1 MPMSLGASA
10 LFVFDLALTG
20 LVITVGV
27 QLGRLYRHFRP
38 AGGSDGGP
46 PWRYAPQRP
55 PGPDTR
61 PVRRPAATRGRKPV
75 SGAAAFRSRR

>member
-1 MPMSLGASA
+1 MSLGASA

-20 LVITVGV
+20 VVITAGV

-38 AGGSDGGP
+38 AGGSGDGGA
-46 PWRYAPQRP
+46 PWTYSPRRP

-61 PVRRPAATRGRKPV
+61 PVRRPAGRQGHTPA
-75 SGAAAFRSRR
+75 SGATAPRSRR